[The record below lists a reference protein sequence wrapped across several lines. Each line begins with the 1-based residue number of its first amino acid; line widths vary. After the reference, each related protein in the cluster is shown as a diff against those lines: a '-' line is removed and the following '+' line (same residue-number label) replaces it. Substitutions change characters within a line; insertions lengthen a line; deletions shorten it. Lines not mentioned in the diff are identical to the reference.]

1 MAEYSDRSKAL
12 FALGTISFV
21 WGTTFMAS
29 RVGVR
34 FIPGLLLSAMRQL
47 IAGTILV
54 VFFLSKGHR
63 LPSRKVLARLTII
76 GIFMLVIG
84 NGLSTWSVQ
93 YISSG
98 LCAIIAAML
107 PLWIALF
114 SLFIIKSTRITRG
127 IVTGLVLGFIGV
139 ILIFYDSIHGAISAA
154 FIFGV
159 ALEVISMLSW
169 AVGSLYTSKF
179 DLEGTNILFGV
190 GIEMLI
196 AGTLLVMI
204 CFLSGHTTD
213 LLTVPREGWL
223 SLAYLVGF
231 GSLIGFVCYSYAL
244 SKLPPSQVS
253 VYAYINPIIAVALG
267 WAILDERISAA
278 ILIGAAITIVGV
290 FLVNRGFRR
299 QLGAN

>member
-1 MAEYSDRSKAL
+1 MEGYSERSKAL

-29 RVGVR
+29 RIGVR
-34 FIPGLLLSAMRQL
+34 FIPGLLLSGLRQL
-47 IAGTILV
+47 IAGGILV
-54 VFFLSKGHR
+54 AFFLSKGHR
-63 LPSRKVLARLTII
+63 LPSRKVLKRLAIM

-114 SLFIIKSTRITRG
+114 SLFILKNTRITRG
-127 IVTGLVLGFIGV
+127 ILIGLILGFIGV
-139 ILIFYDSIHGAISAA
+139 ILIFYDSIHGALSAA

-159 ALEVISMLSW
+159 VLEMVSMLSW
-169 AVGSLYTSKF
+169 AVGSIYTSKF

-196 AGTLLVMI
+196 SGTLLAVI
-204 CFLSGHTTD
+204 CLLSGHTTD
-213 LLTVPREGWL
+213 LYAVPREGWL

-253 VYAYINPIIAVALG
+253 IYAYINPIIAVGLG

-278 ILIGAAITIVGV
+278 VLIGAVVTIAGV
-290 FLVNRGFRR
+290 YLVNRGFKR
-299 QLGAN
+299 QLST